1 MFKDTNILTFGENG
15 RQVKSLNS
23 QLLQMTRPSCLLG
36 GNHLIL
42 RVGVAVLLSNH
53 PVFLLPAKHT
63 NLIKTKYFFIS
74 CPLQTKLCIF
84 PFNLFN

>member
-36 GNHLIL
+36 GEPLDTES
-42 RVGVAVLLSNH
+42 GGCG
-53 PVFLLPAKHT
+53 FAK
-63 NLIKTKYFFIS
+63 
-74 CPLQTKLCIF
+74 
-84 PFNLFN
+84 